1 MVVQKNQ
8 QVVIADEVRIEVTMW
23 QGIGVGVGIPE
34 RLSPTGE
41 CVEGSQASD

>member
-23 QGIGVGVGIPE
+23 QGIGVDIGIPE
-34 RLSPTGE
+34 RLSPTE
-41 CVEGSQASD
+41 EYVEGSQAND